1 MSNISI
7 QRTEER
13 ENRIRRLMEATGEKT
28 KAGAIDVAMKHYLAD
43 LERKQRHVDDIPP
56 ELVDAL
62 STPFIPIERTVET
75 RVGRVED

>member
-43 LERKQRHVDDIPP
+43 LEAKERHVGELPT
-56 ELVDAL
+56 ELVEQL

-75 RVGRVED
+75 RVGPTDD